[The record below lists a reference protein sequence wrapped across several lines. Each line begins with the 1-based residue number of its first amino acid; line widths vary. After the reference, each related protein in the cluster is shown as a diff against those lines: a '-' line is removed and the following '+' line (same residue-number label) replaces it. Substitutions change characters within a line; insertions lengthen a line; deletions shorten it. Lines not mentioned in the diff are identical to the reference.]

1 MVFKPAADQFLPNIT
16 LPRDFKPA
24 GYARFFCI
32 VLLLKL
38 LLCPSMTI
46 AQVTEVKK
54 TKEKTTTISGDSGA
68 VLIGDA
74 NAVTMTLDGH
84 TFEGVLPF
92 DVTFPII
99 CTPGATDAVT
109 FDQISGVDCWFDVKQ
124 DWPDI
129 EKVKADPDKYLKQH
143 VSGTIDLTK
152 KRFTVVIPELKHSSN
167 YFFVFVIKRVLTP
180 TQQGTL
186 TTALQGGLAKAVSEV
201 SKNGTTEISDAQF
214 SALMTDAKTQASAA
228 LAATGIKAK
237 FDRLSGDQQKSMLT
251 ALQAI
256 STAYVIAA
264 TSRRSVT
271 DATSNIRNW
280 DIKLRDFEAAFEQK
294 VTDPVHDA
302 NVLALKAIFPL
313 IPPVL
318 DFKDGAD
325 ALDDTKTNAYITACI
340 ALHDA
345 VDKVIPGNSDFAT
358 LRSNLKDYTDG
369 LRLKFPRFVSD
380 MKAVQAQNAAQTA
393 NFISATAGQLYS
405 TSFISGTSTPG
416 DFQTRANWYVSA
428 DLGVALI
435 PDLGLLT
442 PYMGTNIYLRPV
454 NKRHPLKSWQLD
466 ERFSFLVGVSV
477 TSLAKTGYRSD
488 LLGGTFNLITGAG
501 LRIADFVRLNGGV
514 AWYGQHAS
522 NPLNS
527 NQAIGC
533 SYFVSFSF
541 DIDVKTVFSTLFDTN
556 KTGLIH

>member
-1 MVFKPAADQFLPNIT
+1 MAFNPASDQLFPDNNISQRFMPAAYT
-16 LPRDFKPA
+16 RS
-24 GYARFFCI
+24 FCLI
-32 VLLLKL
+32 ILLKL
-38 LLCPSMTI
+38 LFCPSMAS
-46 AQVTEVKK
+46 AQVTQVKK
-54 TKEKTTTISGDSGA
+54 TKEKTTTVSGDA
-68 VLIGDA
+68 VLIGDS
-74 NAVTMTLDGH
+74 NSITMTLDGH

-99 CTPGATDAVT
+99 CTPGTSDAVT

-124 DWPDI
+124 DWPDL

-143 VSGTIDLTK
+143 VSGTIDLAK
-152 KRFTVVIPELKHSSN
+152 KRFTVVIPELKHSRN
-167 YFFVFVIKRVLTP
+167 YFFVFVIKRTLTA

-214 SALMTDAKTQASAA
+214 SSLMEDAKTQASTA
-228 LAATGIKAK
+228 LAAIGVKARFSK
-237 FDRLSGDQQKSMLT
+237 LSSDQRKSMLN

-264 TSRRSVT
+264 AHRKSVT
-271 DATSNIRNW
+271 DATDNIRGW
-280 DIKLRDFEAAFEQK
+280 DTKLRDFEAAFEQK
-294 VTDPVHDA
+294 VTDPVHDV

-345 VDKVIPGNSDFAT
+345 VDKVIPGNSDFAQ
-358 LRSNLKDYTDG
+358 LRSNLKDYIDG
-369 LRLKFPRFVSD
+369 LRQKFPRFVSD
-380 MKAVQAQNAAQTA
+380 MKGVQSQNTTQTA
-393 NFISATAGQLYS
+393 NFINATAGQLYS
-405 TSFISGTSTPG
+405 ISYISGTSTPG

-435 PDLGLLT
+435 PDLALLT

-454 NKRHPLKSWQLD
+454 NKQHPLKSWQLD
-466 ERFSFLVGVSV
+466 ERFSFLVGISV

-501 LRIADFVRLNGGV
+501 FRVVDFVRVNGGV

-541 DIDVKTVFSTLFDTN
+541 DIDVKTVFSTLFDAN